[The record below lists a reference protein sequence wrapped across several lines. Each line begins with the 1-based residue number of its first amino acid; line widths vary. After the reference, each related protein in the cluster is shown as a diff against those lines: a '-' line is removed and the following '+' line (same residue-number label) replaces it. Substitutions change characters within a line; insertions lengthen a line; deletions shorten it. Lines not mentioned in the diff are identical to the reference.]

1 MVFEI
6 LLDYSANSTV
16 LEWMLDKKLSMEK
29 LYASAQKRIYDFLF
43 KYTRNPDTAMDLT
56 QDTFLSFF
64 KTYSDQNLSEEKS
77 IMLLYTIAR
86 NRSINFSKK
95 FSTMKENSSLNEDIH
110 SKSVSF
116 EKKLE
121 WQDLENKLWK
131 CMDEL
136 NEDERC
142 IIELRHIQDYNL
154 TQISEIMGISVSTA
168 SRMVVKATSNLL
180 KLAESKNINLES

>member
-1 MVFEI
+1 
-6 LLDYSANSTV
+6 
-16 LEWMLDKKLSMEK
+16 MLDKKLSMEK

-43 KYTRNPDTAMDLT
+43 KYTRNSDTAMDLT

-64 KTYSDQNLSEEKS
+64 KTYSEQDLSEEKS

-86 NRSINFSKK
+86 NRSINFAKK
-95 FSTMKENSSLNEDIH
+95 FSTMKENSALNEEIH
-110 SKSVSF
+110 ATNTSF
-116 EKKLE
+116 EKRLE
-121 WQDLENKLWK
+121 WQDLESKLWQ
-131 CMDEL
+131 CLDYL

-180 KLAESKNINLES
+180 KLAEEKKINLET

>member
-6 LLDYSANSTV
+6 LLDYSANSTL
-16 LEWMLDKKLSMEK
+16 LEWMLYKKLSMER
-29 LYASAQKRIYDFLF
+29 LYASTQKRIYDFLF
-43 KYTRNPDTAMDLT
+43 KYTRNSDTAMDLT

-64 KTYSDQNLSEEKS
+64 NTYSDHNLSEEKS

-86 NRSINFSKK
+86 NRSINFAKK
-95 FSTMKENSSLNEDIH
+95 FSTMKENSALNEEIH
-110 SKSVSF
+110 ATNTSF

-121 WQDLENKLWK
+121 WQDLENKLWQ
-131 CMDEL
+131 CLDEL

-154 TQISEIMGISVSTA
+154 TQISEIMEISVSTA

-180 KLAESKNINLES
+180 KLAEEKKIDLKS

>member
-6 LLDYSANSTV
+6 LLDYSGNSTL

-43 KYTRNPDTAMDLT
+43 KYTRNSDTAMDLT

-64 KTYSDQNLSEEKS
+64 KTYSEQDLSEEKS

-86 NRSINFSKK
+86 NRSINFAKK
-95 FSTMKENSSLNEDIH
+95 FSTMKENSALNEEIH
-110 SKSVSF
+110 ATNTSF
-116 EKKLE
+116 EKRLE
-121 WQDLENKLWK
+121 WQDLESKLWQ
-131 CMDEL
+131 CLDYL

-180 KLAESKNINLES
+180 KLAEEKKINLET